1 MSVALRT
8 ITRLQDADDINVN
21 LGAGVDEYALCW
33 DNDTARFVL
42 RAPAA
47 PFAGLLATGATV
59 GATAQAQA
67 FTNGIVGPSW
77 KPGADSTTGLTFA
90 NASGSPLFQ
99 MDTVHGTFALGETP
113 HSNAGLVLG
122 CSLVG
127 ELPYGNAT
135 VFYTGTARLAP
146 RNSFNAY
153 HVYAG
158 NGTIDTETA
167 NTIALAA
174 AFVAAP
180 MAKAGSG
187 TISTTYGLYVSPST
201 VGVSNYAAYF
211 GGSVGIGTPT
221 PSAQLDISAD
231 AGAIVQ
237 LKTASNAIG
246 VGDILGKLQFWTSD
260 LSGNAAGV
268 GAYLAAVGGD
278 AYGEDTDLVFATAH
292 LPGSNAASE
301 RLRIRGLNGNVG
313 IGDTAPAEKLDVT
326 GNANVTGVYKV
337 DDVQVLS
344 NRVIDA
350 RCADVANSG
359 DATTDGLIDALR
371 DAMIAH
377 GLIAAA

>member
-1 MSVALRT
+1 
-8 ITRLQDADDINVN
+8 
-21 LGAGVDEYALCW
+21 
-33 DNDTARFVL
+33 
-42 RAPAA
+42 
-47 PFAGLLATGATV
+47 
-59 GATAQAQA
+59 
-67 FTNGIVGPSW
+67 
-77 KPGADSTTGLTFA
+77 
-90 NASGSPLFQ
+90 